1 MEIDKVIENAAV
13 KIKQELLKGRFKI
26 VSWGDFYVTVCVG
39 DDLEFNLWHR
49 GQEENLSIFSA
60 EDDLVLSKI
69 KFVSSERDIIW
80 ACLLKNKE
88 DLRDAQIAS
97 LENQIKSLQ
106 DKIDFL
112 KRN

>member
-1 MEIDKVIENAAV
+1 MSINKVIEEAAE
-13 KIKQELLKGRFKI
+13 KIKQELLEGRFKI
-26 VSWGDFYVTVCVG
+26 VSWGDFDVTVCVG
-39 DDLEFNLWHR
+39 DDLKFNLWHR
-49 GQEENLSIFSA
+49 GQEENLSIFSV

-69 KFVSSERDIIW
+69 KFLSLERSIIW
-80 ACLLKNKE
+80 AHLLKNKR

-112 KRN
+112 KIN

>member
-1 MEIDKVIENAAV
+1 MEIDKVIEEAAGKV
-13 KIKQELLKGRFKI
+13 KQELLEGRFKI
-26 VSWGDFYVTVCVG
+26 ISWGDFDVTVCVG
-39 DDLEFNLWHR
+39 DDLKFNLWHR
-49 GQEENLSIFSA
+49 GQEENLSIFSV

-69 KFVSSERDIIW
+69 EFESSERGIIW
-80 ACLLKNKE
+80 THLLKNKR
-88 DLRDAQIAS
+88 DLRDAQIAN

>member
-1 MEIDKVIENAAV
+1 MINKVIEEAAE
-13 KIKQELLKGRFKI
+13 KIKQELLEGRFKI
-26 VSWGDFYVTVCVG
+26 VSWGDFYIVVCVG
-39 DDLEFNLWHR
+39 DNLELKLWHR
-49 GQEENLSIFSA
+49 GQKENLSIFSA
-60 EDDLVLSKI
+60 ENDLVLSKI
-69 KFVSSERDIIW
+69 KFVSSERGIIW
-80 ACLLKNKE
+80 AYLLKNKR

>member
-1 MEIDKVIENAAV
+1 MKIDKVIEEAAGKV
-13 KIKQELLKGRFKI
+13 KQELLEGRFKI

-39 DDLEFNLWHR
+39 DDLKFDLWHS
-49 GQEENLSIFSA
+49 GQKENLSIFSA

-69 KFVSSERDIIW
+69 KFELLERDIIW
-80 ACLLKNKE
+80 AYLLKNKGE
-88 DLRDAQIAS
+88 LRDAQIAG
-97 LENQIKSLQ
+97 LESQIKSFQ

>member
-1 MEIDKVIENAAV
+1 MINKVIEEAAE
-13 KIKQELLKGRFKI
+13 KIKQELIKGKFKI

-39 DDLEFNLWHR
+39 DDLELKLWHR
-49 GQEENLSIFSA
+49 GLEENLSVFSA
-60 EDDLVLSKI
+60 ENDLVLSKI
-69 KFVSSERDIIW
+69 KFTTSERSIIW
-80 ACLLKNKE
+80 PYLLKNKGE
-88 DLRDAQIAS
+88 VRDAQIAG

>member
-1 MEIDKVIENAAV
+1 MINKVIKEAAEKV
-13 KIKQELLKGRFKI
+13 KQELLEGRFKI

-69 KFVSSERDIIW
+69 KFLSLERSMIW
-80 ACLLKNKE
+80 SYLLKNKGE
-88 DLRDAQIAS
+88 LRDAQITD
-97 LENQIKSLQ
+97 LENQIESLQ

>member
-1 MEIDKVIENAAV
+1 MEIDKVIENAAA
-13 KIKQELLKGRFKI
+13 KIKHELVEGRFKI
-26 VSWGDFYVTVCVG
+26 VSWGDFYVVVCVG
-39 DDLEFNLWHR
+39 DNLELKLWHR
-49 GQEENLSIFSA
+49 GLEENLSVFSA

-69 KFVSSERDIIW
+69 KFLSLERSIIW
-80 ACLLKNKE
+80 AHLLKNKR
-88 DLRDAQIAS
+88 DLRDAQITS

>member
-1 MEIDKVIENAAV
+1 MINKVIKEAAEKV
-13 KIKQELLKGRFKI
+13 KQELLEGRFKI

-39 DDLEFNLWHR
+39 DNLEFNLWHR

-60 EDDLVLSKI
+60 DDDLVLSKI
-69 KFVSSERDIIW
+69 KFTTSERDIIW
-80 ACLLKNKE
+80 SDLFKNKRE
-88 DLRDAQIAS
+88 LRDAQIEG
-97 LENQIKSLQ
+97 LENQIKSIQ